1 MSLPRVRLES
11 SVPEGDS
18 AWILDPKESRH
29 LVSVRRC
36 RHGDLFEGLLPGRIL
51 LMRLEL
57 SSGRSKG
64 IVVGETP
71 ERPLKEV
78 WLLAGLLKSEA
89 FDRMLA
95 QAVEAGVSTIVPLT
109 CTRSVVSI
117 TPERIPSRMKRWERI
132 VLGATKQ
139 CGRADPPEIYE
150 PMPLSS
156 ISSLPLPPHRYV
168 AVTGPAPLVLGSRT
182 RDGAAVAVGP
192 EGDWTGEELEILERE
207 SFRKVSLGS
216 VVMRS
221 PTAAVVAVA
230 ILSMM
235 IDEPID
241 G

>member
-18 AWILDPKESRH
+18 AWILDPKEFHH

-57 SSGRSKG
+57 SSGRSRG
-64 IVVGETP
+64 VVVGETP

>member
-11 SVPEGDS
+11 SSPESDT

-36 RHGDLFEGLLPGRIL
+36 REGDLFEGLLPGRIL

-57 SSGRSKG
+57 SSGRSRG

-71 ERPLKEV
+71 ERPREEI
-78 WLLAGLLKSEA
+78 WLLVGLLKSDA

-95 QAVEAGVSTIVPLT
+95 QTVEAGVSVIVPLM
-109 CTRSVVSI
+109 CTHSVVSI

-132 VLGATKQ
+132 VMEATKQ
-139 CGRADPPEIYE
+139 CGRADPPEIHE

-156 ISSLPLPPHRYV
+156 VSSLLLPLHRYV
-168 AVTGPAPLVLGSRT
+168 AVTGPAPLVLESRA

-192 EGDWTGEELEILERE
+192 EGDWTGEELEILGKE

-221 PTAAVVAVA
+221 STAAVVAIAV
-230 ILSMM
+230 LSMM
-235 IDEPID
+235 MGERIH